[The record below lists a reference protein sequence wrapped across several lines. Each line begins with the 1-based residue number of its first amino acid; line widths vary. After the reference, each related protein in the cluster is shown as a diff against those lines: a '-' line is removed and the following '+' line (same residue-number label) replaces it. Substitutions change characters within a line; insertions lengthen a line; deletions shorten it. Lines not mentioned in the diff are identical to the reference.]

1 MVERKKPKILQPG
14 DPGYESLVGSVTDED
29 VRTLRDTI
37 HQQVSGKDL
46 IIPFQ
51 TVSLRQG
58 TLEYGVIETSPST
71 SKLIFHFQN
80 VSRKFA
86 NDLGRYF
93 WEKVRRNIITDVD
106 IHDGTIMEVGEN
118 PVYRNNWD
126 VTILNVSTLMA
137 SAKMSLILKG
147 LRKEFSP

>member
-14 DPGYESLVGSVTDED
+14 DPGYDSLVGSVTDED
-29 VRTLRDTI
+29 VRTLQDTI

-51 TVSLRQG
+51 TISLRQG

-93 WEKVRRNIITDVD
+93 WKKVRRNIITDVD

-118 PVYRNNWD
+118 SVYRNNWD